1 MIEIPLNARSSQLF
15 NITIGGNVFN
25 CRVILNSRTG
35 VWSIDFTQNGVDL
48 LKGISLLGG
57 VDQLQ
62 QYNIPITNMYMVN
75 LDNTSQD
82 PTKSNLGTGA
92 KLFILTDEEVTPVG

>member
-1 MIEIPLNARSSQLF
+1 MIEIPLNARSAQLF
-15 NITIGGNVFN
+15 NITIDGNVFN

-35 VWSIDFTQNGVDL
+35 VWSIDFTQDGVDL

-62 QYNIPITNMYMVN
+62 QYNIPITNMYIVN
-75 LDNTSQD
+75 LNNNDQD
-82 PTKSNLGTGA
+82 PTRLNLGTGA
-92 KLFILTDEEVTPVG
+92 KLFILTDEEVSSGG